1 MISLR
6 KTLSSAAWLCLLCS
20 HSAATQQVLRDPRDA
35 KDSYDY
41 IIAGGGLTGLV
52 VANRLTE
59 DPKSE
64 HEDASY
70 NHAPQA
76 RDRV

>member
-1 MISLR
+1 MVGFNQPLQF
-6 KTLSSAAWLCLLCS
+6 AAWLCL
-20 HSAATQQVLRDPRDA
+20 SAQWTSAQRVLRDPSAAR
-35 KDSYDY
+35 DSYDY

-64 HEDASY
+64 S
-70 NHAPQA
+70 PCCM
-76 RDRV
+76 VWGLSV